1 MADDADKQEPVPG
14 KKMSLAPLWLGI
26 TFVGVVIVSPASVML
41 VFFGMMPSLVA
52 AIIDR
57 SPQRYSTFCV
67 GGMNFSG
74 VFPYLLDLW
83 AGSND
88 IASAADIFTDVFALM
103 LMYSAAG
110 FGWLIFLASPWVAV
124 QLSQVMAQHRAAH
137 CRELQKELIEEWG
150 EDVAHPEEELGVVAS
165 QPKEQAQAPA

>member
-1 MADDADKQEPVPG
+1 MADDADKQVPVPG

-26 TFVGVVIVSPASVML
+26 TFVGVVILSLPSVML

-67 GGMNFSG
+67 GGMNFCG

-83 AGSND
+83 AGPADVS
-88 IASAADIFTDVFALM
+88 AAADIFTDAFAIL

-110 FGWLIFLASPWVAV
+110 FGWLIFLAFPPVV
-124 QLSQVMAQHRAAH
+124 VTLIQVMAQRRAAQ

-150 EDVAHPEEELGVVAS
+150 EDIAHPEEELGVVAS
-165 QPKEQAQAPA
+165 QPAEQARAPA

>member
-1 MADDADKQEPVPG
+1 LP
-14 KKMSLAPLWLGI
+14 
-26 TFVGVVIVSPASVML
+26 SVML

-67 GGMNFSG
+67 GGMNFCG

-83 AGSND
+83 AGPAD
-88 IASAADIFTDVFALM
+88 ISSAADIFTDVFAIM

-110 FGWLIFLASPWVAV
+110 FGWLIFLALPPVV
-124 QLSQVMAQHRAAH
+124 VLVSQAMAQQRAAQ
-137 CRELQKELIEEWG
+137 CRELQRGLIEEWG

-165 QPKEQAQAPA
+165 QPTEQAQAPA